1 MAEVIM
7 AAVAEALAVASA
19 AVDDLVV
26 SAAVAMV
33 EVAEDPVVVALTAA
47 AAMEVEA
54 EAVATVAD
62 TIKKLLN
69 ICSAHGLK
77 LRTVQAKFS

>member
-7 AAVAEALAVASA
+7 AAVAVASA

-33 EVAEDPVVVALTAA
+33 EVAEDPVVVEVALTAA
-47 AAMEVEA
+47 AAMVA
-54 EAVATVAD
+54 EAAEVATVAD